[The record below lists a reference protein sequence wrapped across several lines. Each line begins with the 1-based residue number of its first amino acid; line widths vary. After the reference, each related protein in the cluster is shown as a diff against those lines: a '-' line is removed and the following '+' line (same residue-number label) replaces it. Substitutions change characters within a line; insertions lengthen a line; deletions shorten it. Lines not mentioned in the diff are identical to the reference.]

1 MVWGRGKAYK
11 LEFEGELEDTE
22 DITNPKRVRV
32 AQCAREANVRSHAV
46 HPKGEAF
53 LAGGLEVPREESF

>member
-1 MVWGRGKAYK
+1 MFWHEDE
-11 LEFEGELEDTE
+11 LEFEGEFEDTE

-53 LAGGLEVPREESF
+53 LAGGLEVPHEESF